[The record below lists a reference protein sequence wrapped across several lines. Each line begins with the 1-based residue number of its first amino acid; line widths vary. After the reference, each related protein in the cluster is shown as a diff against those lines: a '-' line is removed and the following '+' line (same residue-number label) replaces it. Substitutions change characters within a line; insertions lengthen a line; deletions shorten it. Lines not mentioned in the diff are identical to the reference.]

1 MITKLDL
8 MDHGTDARD
17 ILENKTFPL
26 RRGEETAYPVPLGLL
41 KEIWTLYIFPS
52 IFVYYR
58 FLDKIEFLRKEM
70 NFSLH
75 FGTSIPEF
83 IPGFI
88 HGMFMWLKH

>member
-17 ILENKTFPL
+17 ILENNTFPL
-26 RRGEETAYPVPLGLL
+26 RRGEETAYPAPLGLL

-52 IFVYYR
+52 IFVYDR

-70 NFSLH
+70 NFQSAFWH
-75 FGTSIPEF
+75 KYP
-83 IPGFI
+83 
-88 HGMFMWLKH
+88 

>member
-26 RRGEETAYPVPLGLL
+26 RRGEETASPASLGLL
-41 KEIWTLYIFPS
+41 KEIWTLYIFQS

-70 NFSLH
+70 NFQSAFWH
-75 FGTSIPEF
+75 KYP
-83 IPGFI
+83 
-88 HGMFMWLKH
+88 

>member
-17 ILENKTFPL
+17 VLENKTFPL
-26 RRGEETAYPVPLGLL
+26 RRGEETAYPASLGLL

-70 NFSLH
+70 NFQSAFWHKCL
-75 FGTSIPEF
+75 
-83 IPGFI
+83 
-88 HGMFMWLKH
+88 